1 MGQFARELC
10 CMVLNLEV
18 QDFEA
23 AQATKNNSGKIIET
37 LSLLAGNSTR
47 AWARDILWQ
56 LWVNPGYQ

>member
-1 MGQFARELC
+1 
-10 CMVLNLEV
+10 MVLNLEV

-23 AQATKNNSGKIIET
+23 AQATKNNSEKIIET